1 MNNEIKLRHQELRI
15 DVKESWDL
23 NYWCG
28 ELNVRAEELKE
39 IIKIVGPS
47 VSEIRLYLA
56 KKFLITWPGPKT
68 Y

>member
-1 MNNEIKLRHQELRI
+1 MNKDIKLRHQDLRI
-15 DVKESWDL
+15 DVKESWEL

-47 VSEIRLYLA
+47 VPDVRLYIA
-56 KKFLITWPGPKT
+56 RKFLITWPGPKT

>member
-1 MNNEIKLRHQELRI
+1 MNNEVKLRRQELRI
-15 DVKESWDL
+15 DEKETKDL

-56 KKFLITWPGPKT
+56 KKFLISWPGPQT